1 MGAIT
6 QHYGYES
13 AHHALLMMCER
24 DSALRAA
31 DGCARERERERES
44 THHPS
49 LMDVTATVNSA
60 LNSRRKRDRPQR
72 ERERE
77 RDKERER
84 GRERERE
91 RDRPLKFLIF
101 ALRRPRSL
109 RHIHTE
115 RTNHSLDA
123 S

>member
-60 LNSRRKRDRPQR
+60 LNSRRKRERPQR

-77 RDKERER
+77 RQ
-84 GRERERE
+84 RERERE
-91 RDRPLKFLIF
+91 GERERARSTIEVPH
-101 ALRRPRSL
+101 LRSSKTKKPQA
-109 RHIHTE
+109 
-115 RTNHSLDA
+115 HSYRA
-123 S
+123 HQSFS